1 MINYFFN
8 FLFFIF
14 SIFVLLKSVFYALYE
29 IKSQD
34 NKSGGVAV
42 IVFSVIVIVFNKE
55 NKTFTF
61 FSKKKKKAKINKE
74 EIKRE
79 SAISLTLSLIV
90 CFKCLGIFFH
100 FVCNN

>member
-42 IVFSVIVIVFNKE
+42 IVFSVIVIVLANVVVFLKG
-55 NKTFTF
+55 
-61 FSKKKKKAKINKE
+61 
-74 EIKRE
+74 R
-79 SAISLTLSLIV
+79 
-90 CFKCLGIFFH
+90 GI
-100 FVCNN
+100 

>member
-14 SIFVLLKSVFYALYE
+14 SILVLLKSVFYALYE

-42 IVFSVIVIVFNKE
+42 LVFSVVVLVLANVVVFLK
-55 NKTFTF
+55 
-61 FSKKKKKAKINKE
+61 
-74 EIKRE
+74 
-79 SAISLTLSLIV
+79 
-90 CFKCLGIFFH
+90 
-100 FVCNN
+100 

>member
-42 IVFSVIVIVFNKE
+42 IVFSVIVLVVANVVVFLK
-55 NKTFTF
+55 
-61 FSKKKKKAKINKE
+61 
-74 EIKRE
+74 
-79 SAISLTLSLIV
+79 
-90 CFKCLGIFFH
+90 
-100 FVCNN
+100 

>member
-42 IVFSVIVIVFNKE
+42 LVFSVVVLVLANVVVFLK
-55 NKTFTF
+55 
-61 FSKKKKKAKINKE
+61 
-74 EIKRE
+74 
-79 SAISLTLSLIV
+79 
-90 CFKCLGIFFH
+90 
-100 FVCNN
+100 

>member
-34 NKSGGVAV
+34 NKSGGISV
-42 IVFSVIVIVFNKE
+42 IVFSVIVLVLANIVVFLKG
-55 NKTFTF
+55 
-61 FSKKKKKAKINKE
+61 
-74 EIKRE
+74 R
-79 SAISLTLSLIV
+79 
-90 CFKCLGIFFH
+90 GI
-100 FVCNN
+100 

>member
-42 IVFSVIVIVFNKE
+42 IVFSVIVLVLANVVVFLK
-55 NKTFTF
+55 
-61 FSKKKKKAKINKE
+61 
-74 EIKRE
+74 
-79 SAISLTLSLIV
+79 
-90 CFKCLGIFFH
+90 
-100 FVCNN
+100 

>member
-34 NKSGGVAV
+34 NKSGGVSV
-42 IVFSVIVIVFNKE
+42 IVFSVIVIVLANVVVFLK
-55 NKTFTF
+55 
-61 FSKKKKKAKINKE
+61 
-74 EIKRE
+74 
-79 SAISLTLSLIV
+79 
-90 CFKCLGIFFH
+90 
-100 FVCNN
+100 

>member
-14 SIFVLLKSVFYALYE
+14 SIFILLKSVFYALYE

-42 IVFSVIVIVFNKE
+42 IVFSVIVIVLANVVVFLK
-55 NKTFTF
+55 
-61 FSKKKKKAKINKE
+61 
-74 EIKRE
+74 
-79 SAISLTLSLIV
+79 
-90 CFKCLGIFFH
+90 
-100 FVCNN
+100 

>member
-34 NKSGGVAV
+34 NKSGGIAV
-42 IVFSVIVIVFNKE
+42 IVFSVVVLVLANIVVFLKG
-55 NKTFTF
+55 
-61 FSKKKKKAKINKE
+61 
-74 EIKRE
+74 R
-79 SAISLTLSLIV
+79 
-90 CFKCLGIFFH
+90 GI
-100 FVCNN
+100 

>member
-42 IVFSVIVIVFNKE
+42 IVFSVIVIVHANVVVFLK
-55 NKTFTF
+55 
-61 FSKKKKKAKINKE
+61 
-74 EIKRE
+74 
-79 SAISLTLSLIV
+79 
-90 CFKCLGIFFH
+90 
-100 FVCNN
+100 

>member
-14 SIFVLLKSVFYALYE
+14 IIFVLFKFVFYALYE

-42 IVFSVIVIVFNKE
+42 IVFSVIVIVLANVVVFLK
-55 NKTFTF
+55 
-61 FSKKKKKAKINKE
+61 
-74 EIKRE
+74 
-79 SAISLTLSLIV
+79 
-90 CFKCLGIFFH
+90 
-100 FVCNN
+100 

>member
-29 IKSQD
+29 IKTQD

-42 IVFSVIVIVFNKE
+42 IIFSVVVLVIANVVVFLK
-55 NKTFTF
+55 
-61 FSKKKKKAKINKE
+61 
-74 EIKRE
+74 
-79 SAISLTLSLIV
+79 
-90 CFKCLGIFFH
+90 
-100 FVCNN
+100 

>member
-34 NKSGGVAV
+34 NKSGGGAV
-42 IVFSVIVIVFNKE
+42 IVFSVIVIVLANVVVFLKG
-55 NKTFTF
+55 
-61 FSKKKKKAKINKE
+61 
-74 EIKRE
+74 R
-79 SAISLTLSLIV
+79 
-90 CFKCLGIFFH
+90 GI
-100 FVCNN
+100 

>member
-42 IVFSVIVIVFNKE
+42 IVFSVVVLVLANVVVFLK
-55 NKTFTF
+55 
-61 FSKKKKKAKINKE
+61 
-74 EIKRE
+74 
-79 SAISLTLSLIV
+79 
-90 CFKCLGIFFH
+90 
-100 FVCNN
+100 

>member
-29 IKSQD
+29 IKAQD

-42 IVFSVIVIVFNKE
+42 IIFSVVVLVIANVVVFLK
-55 NKTFTF
+55 
-61 FSKKKKKAKINKE
+61 
-74 EIKRE
+74 
-79 SAISLTLSLIV
+79 
-90 CFKCLGIFFH
+90 
-100 FVCNN
+100 

>member
-29 IKSQD
+29 IKSQH

-42 IVFSVIVIVFNKE
+42 IGFTIVVLVFSNIVVFLK
-55 NKTFTF
+55 
-61 FSKKKKKAKINKE
+61 
-74 EIKRE
+74 
-79 SAISLTLSLIV
+79 
-90 CFKCLGIFFH
+90 
-100 FVCNN
+100 

>member
-42 IVFSVIVIVFNKE
+42 IVFSVIVLVLANLVVFLK
-55 NKTFTF
+55 
-61 FSKKKKKAKINKE
+61 
-74 EIKRE
+74 
-79 SAISLTLSLIV
+79 
-90 CFKCLGIFFH
+90 
-100 FVCNN
+100 